1 MRNPN
6 PLFYQLL
13 SCLFGLVLY
22 MQPATAYEALGTVE
36 FKSATVGDA
45 SRVISELA
53 KVNIVVTEAAKDKT
67 VSLYLKQATVESAVD
82 SLCRVSGLWYRKN
95 SEFNVYYIM
104 TEEEFDKDIV
114 VEKDYSTRIFELK
127 HQNVSDAA
135 NAIESLF
142 GDRVDLSEPR
152 ENSSYELDGDFG
164 GGGSSGSGGS
174 GNNSNNNNRSG
185 NNNRNDRN
193 NNSSNGSSGADNDTV
208 ESRRAFFNDIQ
219 LDNANRVI
227 VQESELVKTNVRSEP
242 PIYVTWNS
250 LHNLLLLRTSDKQ
263 ALRDIA
269 QLIKRIDQPAQQV
282 LLEMKILRVTLGD
295 EERSIFDYSYQ
306 QGQIQTGIDDDDNPT
321 FVPRVDIGLGNF
333 PLEGGAFLAQLT
345 SKKLA
350 VTIEWLKTENR
361 INLVAQPNIIA
372 ANNKEAKL
380 TIGEDRVIVTGASSD
395 VVTNDS
401 STIIT
406 IDLETETRIIG
417 TELTI
422 WPRINGDKT
431 VTLDIE
437 QSNTTLN
444 EQVSNLPISTGGSV
458 TNVPIDSV
466 SESSIELTAIAR
478 HGATIAIGGM
488 IENRQQEI
496 HEKVPLL
503 GDLPGIGK
511 IFRKDV
517 TSNTRSELIVLI
529 TPWVSNNPVNTHE
542 VTQAR
547 VKTWSDSPDMPSHL
561 ITPEEKNLPVSWPT
575 DIREKA
581 ITALR
586 YAVSADQQLATSC
599 QNGQPY
605 SAPRFSDWKL
615 NEFLQVDA
623 LQHCQT
629 SNFILTKAQVHNL
642 SDRTQQLRP
651 DLFKQGWIAS
661 QGESAILQPGES
673 HFIYLVSATPPEQ
686 LLRNQQEKFFYGE
699 GAINAQ

>member
-13 SCLFGLVLY
+13 SCLFGLILY

-45 SRVISELA
+45 ARVISELA
-53 KVNIVVTEAAKDKT
+53 EVNIVVTEEAKDKT
-67 VSLYLKQATVESAVD
+67 VSLYLKRATVESVVD

-95 SEFNVYYIM
+95 SEFNIYYIM
-104 TEEEFDKDIV
+104 TEEEFDKDLV
-114 VEKDYSTRIFELK
+114 VEKNYSTRIFELK

-142 GDRVDLSEPR
+142 GSRVDLSEPK

-164 GGGSSGSGGS
+164 GGSSGGS
-174 GNNSNNNNRSG
+174 NSNNRSG
-185 NNNRNDRN
+185 NNNRNGRN
-193 NNSSNGSSGADNDTV
+193 NNSNNSSGGSSGDNDNTI
-208 ESRRAFFNDIQ
+208 EARRGFFNEAL
-219 LDNANRVI
+219 LDNANRI
-227 VQESELVKTNVRSEP
+227 TIDESELVKTNVRSEP

-250 LHNLLLLRTSDKQ
+250 LHNLLLIRTSDKQ

-269 QLIKRIDQPAQQV
+269 QLIKRIDRPAQQV
-282 LLEMKILRVTLGD
+282 LLEMKILRVTLND
-295 EERSIFDYSYQ
+295 EERSIFDYNYTH
-306 QGQIQTGIDDDDNPT
+306 GQIQTGVDDDDNPT
-321 FVPRVDIGLGNF
+321 FLPRLSLGLGNF
-333 PLEGGAFLAQLT
+333 PLEGGAFLAQLS
-345 SKKLA
+345 SKNLSA
-350 VTIEWLKTENR
+350 TIEWLKTENR
-361 INLVAQPNIIA
+361 IHLVAQPNIIA
-372 ANNKEAKL
+372 ANNKEARL

-395 VVTNDS
+395 IVTNDS

-431 VTLDIE
+431 VTLDIT

-444 EQVSNLPISTGGSV
+444 EQVSNLPISTGSGTV

-488 IENRQQEI
+488 IESRQQEI
-496 HEKVPLL
+496 HEKVPFL

-517 TSNTRSELIVLI
+517 TSDVRTELIVLI
-529 TPWVSNNPVNTHE
+529 TPWISDNPANAHE
-542 VTQAR
+542 ITQAR
-547 VKTWSDSPDMPSHL
+547 VKIWSDSPDLSSHL
-561 ITPEEKNLPVSWPT
+561 ITPEEQDLPVRWPAN
-575 DIREKA
+575 IREEA
-581 ITALR
+581 IAALR
-586 YAVSADQQLATSC
+586 YAVSTAQQPTATC
-599 QNGQPY
+599 QNGQPHTA
-605 SAPRFSDWKL
+605 SRFSGWKL
-615 NEFLQVDA
+615 NDFLRVDA

-629 SNFILTKAQVHNL
+629 DNFILTKAQVHNS
-642 SDRTQQLRP
+642 SDRIQQLQP

-661 QGESAILQPGES
+661 QGESVFLEPGEF

-686 LLRNQQEKFFYGE
+686 LLRDQQEKFFYGE
-699 GAINAQ
+699 GTINAH